1 MKKPTIKLLT
11 LCIAF
16 AATTFISCKKD
27 ASTPPPT
34 YNIEGQWSG
43 SSGTGSGAQN
53 TYYSLTFKSG
63 GLLTV
68 ESNNVVN
75 PSVAFGTWGIAG
87 DSVKGTYTYQ
97 IGSGTYS
104 FAGKYSS
111 SSDQITGTWGSG
123 TNAYN
128 LGTFTVGKK

>member
-1 MKKPTIKLLT
+1 MLSV
-11 LCIAF
+11 CIAL
-16 AATTFISCKKD
+16 ATTTFISCKKD
-27 ASTPPPT
+27 DVTIPAPT

-43 SSGTGSGAQN
+43 ASGSGSGSQT
-53 TYYSLTFKSG
+53 TYYAVTFKSG

-68 ESNNVVN
+68 ESNSIVS
-75 PSVAFGTWGIAG
+75 PSVAFGTWGVIG

-104 FAGKYSS
+104 MAAKYLS

-128 LGTFTVGKK
+128 GGTFSASKK